1 MIVFSPSFPF
11 PSILNLTAT
20 KWSNSTSRPFTSPTR
35 NLFSTSSSLSTW
47 TASGSWLGW
56 RLLSVLQSFTRTV
69 HGGWN
74 GEAMPSLAKLT
85 RLFGGRAK
93 WWALADF
100 AMFSSSCW
108 PARASGYRCRRG
120 GLPWTILLFK
130 KLTFGSIIHIRQKY
144 SEVCFLEKCLFLII
158 SLLILMSKKC
168 ALYTEA
174 INREKMT
181 VYSSQTCSIVCCC
194 SSLSPPAR
202 HPLNT
207 RHCQKDIPQPDT
219 IQSCLISS

>member
-130 KLTFGSIIHIRQKY
+130 KLTFGSIIHIKQKMEW
-144 SEVCFLEKCLFLII
+144 SLFSWEVSI
-158 SLLILMSKKC
+158 SNNFS
-168 ALYTEA
+168 
-174 INREKMT
+174 INSYEQEMRIAYRSYKPRKND
-181 VYSSQTCSIVCCC
+181 SSQYPNLFNCM
-194 SSLSPPAR
+194 L
-202 HPLNT
+202 L
-207 RHCQKDIPQPDT
+207 
-219 IQSCLISS
+219 